1 MSMNTS
7 TVPEPGTFILFGSGL
22 LGSGV
27 LKYSAGAFGRRLFR
41 RGRRSGTT
49 NTN

>member
-1 MSMNTS
+1 MSMSTT

-27 LKYSAGAFGRRLFR
+27 LKYSAGAFGRRLLR
-41 RGRRSGTT
+41 RGRRNCTT
-49 NTN
+49 KT